1 MSENQ
6 NVTFTATPQEVEQI
20 KRLAEREQR
29 EQKQAQQ
36 LHARA
41 SKIVEVGR
49 KEYGHDRFDG
59 ASQAVADA
67 LGDRLQQTIGVLSE
81 SDTPHRHIVELAED
95 ERRLQ
100 EFARLAPERQRA
112 ELALRQNRTAPF
124 GYSRAS
130 AEPAYLTPAF
140 SGNRMSDADWNSGA
154 ADNLSESQWQ
164 KQWEARQKERTERRG
179 GRW

>member
-6 NVTFTATPQEVEQI
+6 NVTFTATPQEVQQL
-20 KRLAEREQR
+20 KALAEREQR

-41 SKIVEVGR
+41 SKIIEVGR
-49 KEYGHDRFDG
+49 KEFGHDRFDG

-67 LGDRLQQTIGVLSE
+67 LGERLPQTIAVLQE
-81 SDTPHRHIVELAED
+81 FDTPHRHIVELAED

-100 EFARLAPERQRA
+100 EFARLGPERQRA
-112 ELALRQNRTAPF
+112 ELSLRQNRTAPF

-140 SGNRMSDADWNSGA
+140 SGDRMSDADWNSGA